1 MSGEMGRSLLISIA
15 IALVSVGV
23 GFGIIRVLF
32 NKISGSNS
40 SLDQNEKAELGRD
53 VAAYKK
59 GRDVVG
65 KVLGLISLA
74 LVAYVV
80 YRIAGVIP
88 GVLSA
93 LQAGRPNR

>member
-15 IALVSVGV
+15 VAVVSVAL
-23 GFGIIRVLF
+23 GFGIIRLVF
-32 NKISGSNS
+32 SKISGSNS
-40 SLDQNEKAELGRD
+40 SLDQSEKAELGRD

-65 KVLGLISLA
+65 KVLGLISLV

-80 YRIAGVIP
+80 YRIAGVVP

-93 LQAGRPNR
+93 LQAPRANR

>member
-1 MSGEMGRSLLISIA
+1 MGRSLLISIA
-15 IALVSVGV
+15 IAVVSIGL
-23 GFGIIRVLF
+23 GLGALHMLF
-32 NKISGSNS
+32 NKVTGPNS
-40 SLDQNEKAELGRD
+40 SIDQNEKAELEQD

-65 KVLGLISLA
+65 KALGLISLA

-80 YRIAGVIP
+80 YRIVGVVP

-93 LQAGRPNR
+93 LQAGRANR

>member
-1 MSGEMGRSLLISIA
+1 MARSLLISIA
-15 IALVSVGV
+15 IAVVSVGL
-23 GFGIIRVLF
+23 GLGIIRVLF
-32 NKISGSNS
+32 NRISGSNS
-40 SLDQNEKAELGRD
+40 SLDQDDKAELGRD

-65 KVLGLISLA
+65 KVLGLISLG

-80 YRIAGVIP
+80 YRIAGVVP

-93 LQAGRPNR
+93 LQAGSANR

>member
-1 MSGEMGRSLLISIA
+1 MGRSLLISIA
-15 IALVSVGV
+15 IAVVSVGV
-23 GFGIIRVLF
+23 GFWAIRVLF

-40 SLDQNEKAELGRD
+40 TLDQNEKAELGRD
-53 VAAYKK
+53 VAAYNK

-65 KVLGLISLA
+65 KALGLISLA

-80 YRIAGVIP
+80 YRIAGVVP

-93 LQAGRPNR
+93 LQAGRANR